1 MSVQLILYPQSY
13 SGYSYNTFLTYNDY
27 AANSY
32 FSSSSFSNVLNIDQS
47 PYGTGI
53 NNPANFYVGAWFGY
67 YSGTAGATWN
77 ATAAPT
83 ISGGNLT
90 LTGAGGGAGP
100 PFYSICGVAQPIPNL
115 IVGNWYDLIIE
126 HTGVTLSDGVYFL
139 GALGQTD
146 AIGNNGGFWPFQI
159 MGGPANISTY
169 NFQAGFSTMPLII
182 SFSGKEA
189 AGTTS
194 HQVHSIRVREA
205 ASGATVNYT
214 DFNDGQV
221 ICDQY
226 EEENIPLTLSID
238 DFKNVAEKVQSYSK
252 DFNLPA
258 TKRNNKIFT
267 HIFDITKTIKTSY
280 DFNPYAKTRAVLKQ
294 DGILIFEGS
303 LRLINIIDKE
313 GEISYNVNLYS
324 EVVALADVL
333 KDKTFAD
340 LDLSELEHDYNKTS
354 IKNSWYNTTGLPL
367 TNTINNTSFA
377 YDTTGTISSPTDH
390 TNVLKYPFVNWT
402 GDIMIADG
410 SSGTSANLG
419 FPELTTLQQA
429 FRPFIQAKYLIDK
442 IFFDAGYEY
451 TSTFLDTDKFS
462 KLFVDFNWGDETINP
477 GNSGFARYYEDT
489 PFNYAP
495 NGSWGKI
502 IFPNDN
508 FNSPD
513 FGYDGTT
520 SVFTSPADN
529 VQYAVSYTVMIIT
542 PNTYGS
548 LSEVT
553 MEWYKNASTPASFE
567 TETFDNSADPSGT
580 TIHQYNGSFTTNLD
594 NGDELYL
601 RWTETTGSSVAT
613 YQTNINNVPSTVE
626 ATVSVVAT
634 GSAELLQTS
643 RGSTNQWTFLKGIMT
658 MFNLITIPQPEN
670 PNNIL
675 IEPYSDVFID
685 NPNGTTLADRSI
697 QHDWTHKIDIDDID
711 LKPLPL
717 TKNIILKYAE
727 DSSDYA
733 FRVYK
738 HATKKLYG
746 SKTLE
751 GNSMLLNNVAG
762 LTINLAESQE
772 IVAEPFAATISK
784 PLSDLWPEFIVPVIY
799 SSNADNSQFSGFD
812 NMPRILCNDGVVD
825 IQPYGYTYYMPVQNG
840 VTSEN
845 ADKFLQFSHLSEI
858 PTVPNSTLDFNFGEC
873 ALIPPIGIAPVNNLY
888 HDYYAP
894 YINELY
900 NPNTRMMTIKVN
912 LNASDINTFKFS
924 DKVMI
929 KNRVFRVNR
938 IDYNPNELSTVEFI
952 LIT

>member
-1 MSVQLILYPQSY
+1 MSVQLVLYPQSY
-13 SGYSYNTFLTYNDY
+13 SGYSYNTFLTYNNY

-32 FSSSSFSNVLNIDQS
+32 FSSSSFSNVMDIGQS
-47 PYGTGI
+47 NVGTGI
-53 NNPANFYVGAWFGY
+53 NNPSNYYTGAWFGY
-67 YSGTAGATWN
+67 YSASTGATWN
-77 ATAAPT
+77 GTAAPT

-90 LTGAGGGAGP
+90 LTGGGGANL
-100 PFYSICGVAQPIPNL
+100 YSVCGVAQPIPNL
-115 IVGNWYDLIIE
+115 IIGNWYDVIIE
-126 HTGVTLSDGVYFL
+126 HTGVTGADGIYMF
-139 GALGQTD
+139 GAFGETD
-146 AIGNNGGFWPFQI
+146 AIGNNGNNWPFQQGI
-159 MGGPANISTY
+159 GGNSTTH
-169 NFQAGFSTMPLII
+169 NFQAGFSTMKLLVT
-182 SFSGKEA
+182 FFGKTA

-194 HQVHSIRVREA
+194 HQVSSIRVREA

-214 DFNDGQV
+214 DFSDGQV

-226 EEENIPLTLSID
+226 AEENIPLTLSID
-238 DFKNVAEKVQSYSK
+238 DFKNVAEKTQSYSK
-252 DFNLPA
+252 DFNLPN

-267 HIFDITKTIKTSY
+267 HIFDITKTIETSY

-340 LDLSELEHDYNKTS
+340 LDLAELEHDYNKTS
-354 IKNSWYNTTGLPL
+354 IRNSWYNTTGLPL

-410 SSGTSANLG
+410 STGNNSNLG
-419 FPELTTLQQA
+419 FPELVTLQQA

-451 TSTFLDTDKFS
+451 TSAFLDTDKFS

-477 GNSGFARYYEDT
+477 ANSGYATYTLDT
-489 PFNYAP
+489 PYNYAP
-495 NGSWGKI
+495 NGSWGKV
-502 IFPNDN
+502 IFPTDN

-520 SVFTSPADN
+520 STFTSPADN
-529 VQYAVSYTVMIIT
+529 TQYAITYKVWAYTA
-542 PNTYGS
+542 GS
-548 LSEVT
+548 TGALSEIQ
-553 MEWYKNASTPASFE
+553 MEWYKNASTPQSLE
-567 TETFDNSADPSGT
+567 IETFDNSADVT
-580 TIHQYNGSFTTNLD
+580 ANIHHLYEGSFVVNLD
-594 NGDELYL
+594 TGDELYL
-601 RWTETTGSSVAT
+601 RWTELTGSSVAT
-613 YQTNINNVPSTVE
+613 YQITVGQPSRID
-626 ATVSVVAT
+626 ATVSTVAT

-643 RGSTNQWTFLKGIMT
+643 RGSTNQWTFFKGILT
-658 MFNLITIPQPEN
+658 MFNLITIPQPEQ

-675 IEPYSDVFID
+675 IEPYSDIFID
-685 NPNGTTLADRSI
+685 NPNGTTLSERSI

-711 LKPLPL
+711 LKPVPL

-727 DSSDYA
+727 DNSDYP

-746 SKTLE
+746 SKTIE
-751 GNSMLLNNVAG
+751 GNNMLLNNMPG

-784 PLSDLWPEFIVPVIY
+784 PLSDLWPNFVVPVIY
-799 SSNADNSQFSGFD
+799 SSNADNSEFSGFD

-825 IQPYGYTYYMPVQNG
+825 LSFSGITYYIPEQNG
-840 VTSEN
+840 VISEN

-858 PTVPNSTLDFNFGEC
+858 PTVPNTTLDFNFGEC
-873 ALIPPIGIAPVNNLY
+873 ALIPPIGGSPIKNLY
-888 HDYYAP
+888 NEYYAP
-894 YINELY
+894 YFNELY
-900 NPNTRMMTIKVN
+900 NPNTRVMTIKVN

-929 KNRVFRVNR
+929 KNRIFRVNR